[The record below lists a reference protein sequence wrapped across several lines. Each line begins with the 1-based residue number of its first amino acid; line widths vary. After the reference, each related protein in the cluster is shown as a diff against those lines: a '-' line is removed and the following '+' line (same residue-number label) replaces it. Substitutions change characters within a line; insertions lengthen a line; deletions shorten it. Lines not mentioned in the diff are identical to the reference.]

1 MTGTRRNK
9 ATGIAALVMLA
20 AGPAGKAAQAATLV
34 KHGRAACAVIVTDEL
49 RAKISG
55 DYAVTRKHGTYVEI
69 ALEELK
75 EHLSLAAQG
84 EIETLDA
91 KAAEAGRVAREQ
103 TDAGRAVVL
112 LGGPE
117 LDTDLA
123 WAIRQAHRD
132 ASEPDPESFALQ
144 VADGVVKIVGLTP
157 KGMLNGVYELLEQ
170 TGFRWYMPGAFG
182 RVVPRAKT
190 LEIAEQRSIEVPSF
204 RGRQLRVNQFGDVW
218 GRRMRNSVWKVHRHH
233 GIRPLHHSG
242 LRRKWFDRHPEHFA
256 LRDGKR
262 VPGQLCVS
270 NPEVLKMAI
279 DAAQE
284 HLRENPGAEFYGMG
298 PNDGSGFCEC
308 EKCQAL
314 DSGEITPFTHRRSV
328 TDRYFWFF
336 NQVLKGLE
344 GEFPKA
350 RIGTL
355 VYSDTMMPP
364 VKVKPDPRIVG
375 CVALIHL
382 CRIHSPRNP
391 VCPESHTYR
400 WICRQWHE
408 AGVRVDN
415 SGYWFNLADPG
426 LPFMMIHRIRDEI
439 PLAHDFNHL
448 GFARAC
454 ATQWAN
460 EGPSLYLAA
469 KLMWNREADVDAL
482 LKEFFAKFYG
492 PAAEPMER
500 YTMLINDALRDADHH
515 TGGSWDLLHIY
526 DDPVRKAARKA
537 LRKARRRAGS
547 GLHGTRV
554 RVASEGWDY
563 FVAFAEVLERRRRHD
578 YAGSKAALERAR
590 GLVGRLSTAYEIPML
605 RTQAKSV
612 SAARFLERF
621 CAQATDEASTRVTG
635 GNALVAGL
643 NETWDFLQDP
653 QALGETMGLHREEVK
668 GGNWRKVSTSSSW
681 GNQGLRYYF
690 GEAWYRQ
697 EVEVPRKHAGKKIML
712 WFASVDDAA
721 KVWVNGRL
729 LGISPGAVFDIDAH
743 GGSTRPFEF
752 DATEALHPGARNVVT
767 VRVRRNKVNEL
778 GTGGIMGPVM
788 FYTPAD

>member
-1 MTGTRRNK
+1 M
-9 ATGIAALVMLA
+9 GIAGLAMFAAALCETA
-20 AGPAGKAAQAATLV
+20 AGGAVLV
-34 KHGRAACAVIVTDEL
+34 KNGRTTCAVIVTDEL
-49 RAKISG
+49 RAKTTG
-55 DYAVTRKHGTYVEI
+55 DYALTRKHGTYAEI

-75 EHLSLAAQG
+75 EHLGLVAQG
-84 EIETLDA
+84 EIEVLGA
-91 KAAEAGRVAREQ
+91 KAAEADRIAREQ
-103 TDAGRAVVL
+103 TAAGRSVVL

-117 LDTDLA
+117 LDADLA
-123 WAIRQAHRD
+123 EAIRQAQRD
-132 ASEPDPESFALQ
+132 ASNLDPESFGLQ
-144 VADGVVKIVGLTP
+144 VANGVVKIVGLTP
-157 KGMLNGVYELLEQ
+157 KGVLNGVYELLEQ
-170 TGFRWYMPGAFG
+170 IGFRWYMPGAFG

-190 LEIAEQRSIEVPSF
+190 QQVAEQRRVEVPSF
-204 RGRQLRVNQFGDVW
+204 PGRQLRVNQFGHVW
-218 GRRMRNSVWKVHRHH
+218 GRRMRNSVWTVHRRH

-242 LRRKWFDRHPEHFA
+242 LRRKWFDKHPEHFA
-256 LRDGKR
+256 LRNGKR

-270 NPEVLKMAI
+270 NPDVLKMAI
-279 DAAQE
+279 DAARE
-284 HLRENPGAEFYGMG
+284 YLRQNPGAEFYGMG

-308 EKCQAL
+308 AKCEAL
-314 DSGEITPFTHRRSV
+314 DSGEVTPFTHRRSV

-344 GEFPKA
+344 GQFPKA

-391 VCPESHTYR
+391 VCPESHTYQ

-426 LPFMMIHRIRDEI
+426 LPFVMIHRVRDEI
-439 PLAHDFNHL
+439 PLAHEFNHL

-469 KLMWNREADVDAL
+469 KLMWDHQTDVDAL
-482 LKEFFAKFYG
+482 LKEFFTKFYG
-492 PAAEPMER
+492 PAAKPMEQ

-526 DDPVRKAARKA
+526 DDQIRKAARKA
-537 LRKARRRAGS
+537 LSRACKRAGD
-547 GLHGTRV
+547 GLYGTRV

-563 FVAFAEVLERRRRHD
+563 FEAFAETLERRRRHD
-578 YAGSKAALERAR
+578 YAGSKAALERAQA
-590 GLVGRLSTAYEIPML
+590 LVERLSTAYEIPML

-621 CAQATDEASTRVTG
+621 HASATEEAHARVTG
-635 GNALVAGL
+635 GNTLVVGL
-643 NETWDFLQDP
+643 DDTWDFMLDP
-653 QALGETMGLHREEVK
+653 QVLGETVGLFREEVR
-668 GGNWRKVSTSSSW
+668 GGNWRKISASSSW

-697 EVEVPRKHAGKKIML
+697 DVEVPRKYRDKKIML
-712 WFASVDDAA
+712 WFASADDAA
-721 KVWVNGRL
+721 KVWVNGKL
-729 LGISPGAVFDIDAH
+729 LGVSPGAVFDIDAH
-743 GGSTRPFEF
+743 GGSTKPFEF
-752 DATEALHPGARNVVT
+752 DATESLRPGERNVVA

-778 GTGGIMGPVM
+778 GTGGIMGPAM